1 MAHYK
6 GNIFL
11 YNMACS
17 INTRITLINL
27 KKGYKF
33 ITEYVTNARALS
45 NVMIFVDKS
54 FEDEELI
61 SYILYSLDE

>member
-1 MAHYK
+1 
-6 GNIFL
+6 
-11 YNMACS
+11 MACS
-17 INTRITLINL
+17 INTQITLINL

-33 ITEYVTNARALS
+33 ITEYATNARALA
-45 NVMIFVDKS
+45 NVVIFADKS

>member
-1 MAHYK
+1 
-6 GNIFL
+6 
-11 YNMACS
+11 MACS